1 MPSHQPV
8 SIAKNFSC
16 HSWNETQSHVAL
28 CPNNNE
34 IHIYNTNGS
43 DEMKK
48 WEKPEH
54 VLTEHGMFVSAI
66 DWHPYTNLIVTSGH
80 DRNAYVWTYCDE
92 SKKWSPTLVILR
104 INRAA
109 TSVRWSP
116 SGEKFAV
123 TSGAKCVPV
132 CHYEESNNWWIS
144 KMIKKHKSTVL
155 CLAWSPDNH
164 FIITGSTDFKCRI
177 FSAFIVDVDSAANEN
192 NPLRNWE
199 RTFGNCLVEFDHA
212 KAWVQGVAWSP
223 DSLNVAFV
231 GHGSTTTFVK
241 LDADTPN
248 SSLDNVQCVY
258 SKDLPNLTA
267 TFMSDTSL
275 VTCGFDMNPH
285 LYECKG
291 SKWEFV
297 KKLDPEIIKES
308 SSTKSNATKNRQMFK
323 KMDKHGQKSSKQ
335 SNIKTFHK
343 NIISDVAKISEDV
356 FSTCG
361 VDGRIL
367 KWNLKEL

>member
-1 MPSHQPV
+1 MPSHQSV

-16 HSWNETQSHVAL
+16 HSWNKDQSQIAL

-34 IHIYNTNGS
+34 ICIFNTNGD

-48 WEKPEH
+48 WGKPIH
-54 VLTEHGMFVSAI
+54 TLTEHGMFVSAI
-66 DWHPYTNLIVTSGH
+66 DWHPESNNIVTSGH
-80 DRNAYVWTYCDE
+80 DRNAYVWKYCDE

-116 SGEKFAV
+116 SGDKFAV

-177 FSAFIVDVDSAANEN
+177 FSAWVEDVDLDPKDGS
-192 NPLRNWE
+192 NPLSWE

-223 DSLNVAFV
+223 DSLHVAFV
-231 GHGSTTTFVK
+231 GHGSTTTFVE
-241 LDADTPN
+241 LDSENPKA
-248 SSLDNVQCVY
+248 SLDNVQTVY
-258 SKDLPNLTA
+258 SKDLPNLTC
-267 TFMSDTSL
+267 TFMSDESL

-285 LYECKG
+285 LYIKG
-291 SKWEFV
+291 SKWEFS
-297 KKLDPEIIKES
+297 KKLDPEIQKVATSNKS
-308 SSTKSNATKNRQMFK
+308 SASKNRQMFK
-323 KMDKHGQKSSKQ
+323 SMDKHGQKSSKQ
-335 SNIKTFHK
+335 SAIKTFHK
-343 NIISDVAKISEDV
+343 NIISDVAKLSDDV